1 MSDAHRRLLD
11 MLAGWSSYTSK
22 CARAKKPP
30 SPRPSRAIYLAEVD
44 AIADLYQR
52 AGALKDPTDLE
63 VAQFIELEV
72 IPCAAFG
79 TAPT

>member
-1 MSDAHRRLLD
+1 LSDAHRRLLD
-11 MLAGWSSYTSK
+11 K
-22 CARAKKPP
+22 CARARTPP
-30 SPRPSRAIYLAEVD
+30 SPRPTRAVYLAEVD

-52 AGALKDPTDLE
+52 AGALIDPTDLE

-79 TAPT
+79 ASRT